1 MKYSSLSGTV
11 SHMNQTANVR
21 GREGR
26 IRSDNLTSF
35 RIDGTPVIT
44 GMVVSIAEGDVV
56 AVAGASRNTD
66 LYVMGIHNYTTNQTY
81 RESAK
86 TWLLIIGGAFVLLG
100 IFLLKFLVGIF
111 PILLGLY
118 FLFLYNIGRK
128 VNVLLDEE
136 LAKGPPDTA
145 AAQD

>member
-1 MKYSSLSGTV
+1 
-11 SHMNQTANVR
+11 
-21 GREGR
+21 
-26 IRSDNLTSF
+26 
-35 RIDGTPVIT
+35 
-44 GMVVSIAEGDVV
+44 
-56 AVAGASRNTD
+56 
-66 LYVMGIHNYTTNQTY
+66 MGIHNYTTNQTY

-86 TWLLIIGGAFVLLG
+86 PWLLIIGGAFVLLG

-136 LAKGPPDTA
+136 LAKGPPGTA